1 MKTGEDE
8 RDAGGAR
15 PERPGSG
22 EAGILGW
29 GVHLPHWRL
38 DRTTIAAVARTGG
51 GRGTRAV
58 ASFDED
64 ATTMAVAAGRAALA
78 SAPAAPASLWFATV
92 APPYLDKTNATA
104 IHAALRLDRTVPAYD
119 AVGSTRSAVGIVRTA
134 LALATAGAGPV
145 LAVAADLRTGRPGSA
160 DESVGGDG
168 AAALLVGSSA
178 EGPVLAELVAGGSAT
193 EELLDR
199 WRTPGDPTSKVWE
212 ERFGETRYVALATDA
227 WNDALKAAG
236 LRGPNAEGGMSAAQ
250 VDRVIVTG
258 SHERGAASVAKAL
271 GLTPDP
277 VVAEVAA
284 AVGNTGAAHP
294 ALLLAAVLED
304 AGPGETI
311 AQIVLADGAEVLLW
325 RTTEALAA
333 YRAGRTHPVVAV
345 RDQLAGGTLAYG
357 TYLAWRGF
365 LPVEPPRRPEP
376 ARPSASAARRSDAWK
391 YGFVGSERDDGSVH
405 LPPSRLDQ
413 HARPMADAV
422 GTIVTFTVD
431 HLAYSP
437 NPPVVFAVVDFD
449 GGGRLPVELTDVEA
463 GEVAIGQRVEM
474 TFRRLF
480 TADGI
485 HNYFWKGRPLQRDR
499 TGGD

>member
-1 MKTGEDE
+1 M
-8 RDAGGAR
+8 
-15 PERPGSG
+15 
-22 EAGILGW
+22 AGILGW
-29 GVHLPHWRL
+29 GAYLPYRRL
-38 DRTTIAAVARTGG
+38 DRSSIAAVAGG
-51 GRGTRAV
+51 GGGKGTRTV
-58 ASFDED
+58 ASYDED
-64 ATTMAVAAGRAALA
+64 ATTLGVEAARALLPGAAGIE
-78 SAPAAPASLWFATV
+78 PQSLWFATV

-119 AVGSTRSAVGIVRTA
+119 AVGSTRSAVGIVRAA

-178 EGPVLAELVAGGSAT
+178 EGPVLAERVAGGSAT

-294 ALLLAAVLED
+294 ALLLA
-304 AGPGETI
+304 
-311 AQIVLADGAEVLLW
+311 
-325 RTTEALAA
+325 
-333 YRAGRTHPVVAV
+333 
-345 RDQLAGGTLAYG
+345 
-357 TYLAWRGF
+357 
-365 LPVEPPRRPEP
+365 
-376 ARPSASAARRSDAWK
+376 
-391 YGFVGSERDDGSVH
+391 
-405 LPPSRLDQ
+405 
-413 HARPMADAV
+413 
-422 GTIVTFTVD
+422 
-431 HLAYSP
+431 
-437 NPPVVFAVVDFD
+437 
-449 GGGRLPVELTDVEA
+449 
-463 GEVAIGQRVEM
+463 
-474 TFRRLF
+474 
-480 TADGI
+480 
-485 HNYFWKGRPLQRDR
+485 
-499 TGGD
+499 